1 MHDERRTHQPD
12 DDVVL
17 DISEGKHARSEE
29 VRDSDRAAHR
39 KAAAKRAKARD
50 RGPDG
55 PRTDRGE
62 EGSETQQALD
72 RDQELIDLNQSELDR
87 DRVATERSGSHR
99 GAAPELERRQAAA
112 DRDQSTLDREQ
123 ARLDR
128 AQATLDR
135 RGTKRQDYLID
146 ELTGTLRRG
155 PGLRELQHE
164 IDRTRRQG
172 DSLVVAFIDVDGLK
186 AVNDKRGHAAGDQLL
201 RDVAE
206 ALKQGLRS
214 YDLVLRYG
222 GDEFVCALSA
232 AEIDHAEHR
241 LREVADILARPP
253 ARASI
258 TWGLAQLQ
266 ANDDLDDLVARA
278 DSALYRARRSPH
290 NPADG

>member
-1 MHDERRTHQPD
+1 MPDERRTREPD

-39 KAAAKRAKARD
+39 KAAAKRAKAR
-50 RGPDG
+50 PPSPAG

-72 RDQELIDLNQSELDR
+72 RDQELIDLDQTELDR
-87 DRVATERSGSHR
+87 DRAALERRSSHR
-99 GAAPELERRQAAA
+99 EDAQELERRQAAA
-112 DRDQSTLDREQ
+112 DRDQSALDREQ
-123 ARLDR
+123 AKLDR
-128 AQATLDR
+128 AQATLNR
-135 RGTKRQDYLID
+135 RGTERQDYLID

-172 DSLVVAFIDVDGLK
+172 DSMVVAFIDVDGLK

-201 RDVAE
+201 RGVAE

-222 GDEFVCALSA
+222 GDEFVCALSNT
-232 AEIDHAEHR
+232 EIDHAEIR
-241 LREVADILARPP
+241 LREVAAILARAP
-253 ARASI
+253 ARTSI

-278 DSALYRARRSPH
+278 DSALYKARRSRH
-290 NPADG
+290 NPADA